1 MSKPTSQPERT
12 QDGSIMVEWNRQS
25 PQNLDAFDAYERL
38 FVMDPGS
45 TLSKLETFAKFTR
58 RQALSKFLARA
69 SIFQGILNVH
79 GSILDLG
86 VNSGQSLFSWAQ
98 LSAIYEPLNYT
109 REVIGFDT
117 FEGIPAVSAVDQVG
131 ETSHHNRVGGF
142 EYSDME
148 GLQRAISAYD
158 SNRFLP
164 HIPKVWLV
172 KGDIA
177 HTLPDYIEQ
186 NPHLVVSLLHID
198 VDVYAPTKIA
208 LELIPPIMPR
218 GGVIV
223 FDEVNQRPYP
233 GETQAIKDTLGL
245 HALKLERLSW
255 ETGLSFAVLEG

>member
-1 MSKPTSQPERT
+1 MA
-12 QDGSIMVEWNRQS
+12 EWNRQTQ
-25 PQNLDAFDAYERL
+25 QNLSAFDAYESL
-38 FVMDPGS
+38 FEMDPGS
-45 TLSKLETFAKFTR
+45 TLSKLEAFAKFTR

-69 SIFQGILNVH
+69 SIFQKILNVH

-117 FEGIPAVSAVDQVG
+117 FEGIPSVTAVDQVG
-131 ETSHHNRVGGF
+131 KTSDHNRVGGF
-142 EYSDME
+142 KYSNLE
-148 GLQRAISAYD
+148 GLDKAISAYD
-158 SNRFLP
+158 SNRFLS
-164 HIPKVWLV
+164 HIPKVSLV
-172 KGDIA
+172 KGDITQ
-177 HTLPDYIEQ
+177 TLPDYIEK

-218 GGVIV
+218 GGIIV

-233 GETQAIKDTLGL
+233 GETQAVKDTLGL
-245 HALKLERLSW
+245 HTLKLERISW
-255 ETGLSFAVLEG
+255 ETGLSFAVLGG